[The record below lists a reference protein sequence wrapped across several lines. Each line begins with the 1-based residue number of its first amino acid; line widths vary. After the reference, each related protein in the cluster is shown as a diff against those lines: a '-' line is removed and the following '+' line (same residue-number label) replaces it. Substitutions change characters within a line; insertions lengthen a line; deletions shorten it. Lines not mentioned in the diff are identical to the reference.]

1 MFSCYTL
8 RVMKMGR
15 TNVINEIHEKFFRI
29 VKLAEKLEKQ
39 PRSYGTDELLT
50 SSEIHLIEIIG
61 DHERFSVTDLANFKG
76 ITKGAV
82 SQHLKKLEKKG
93 LTMKEEDPEN
103 LSRSIVRLT
112 SKGKAAHYAHKHWH
126 ETMDGGFKEYTTNL
140 EEEKIAF
147 LLEFITRVEDFLSRI
162 MDMGK

>member
-1 MFSCYTL
+1 MATISKQLTKQVL
-8 RVMKMGR
+8 SL
-15 TNVINEIHEKFFRI
+15 TNRLIF
-29 VKLAEKLEKQ
+29 LEKK
-39 PRSYGTDELLT
+39 SLLRHGDLKLYP
-50 SSEIHLIEIIG
+50 SEIHLLDVIDRQPEI
-61 DHERFSVTDLANFKG
+61 HATDIAARLG
-76 ITKGAV
+76 VTKGAV